1 MTDYVLYGHR
11 ESGHSYKV
19 RLALTLLGAPHEY
32 REVEVF
38 LPREER
44 RADWRAASRFGE
56 IPVLVVDG
64 KAIVQS
70 NAILLHLARTHGALG
85 WDVDPDRLTEWLFWE
100 ANRIGISLPNLRYA
114 LMWEP
119 GTDPVVLGWLRGR
132 MLSDLARLEGEL
144 SERPFLMGEAVSAAD
159 CSCCGYMFFTDQAGV
174 DLADWPAV
182 AAWLERIKALPGW
195 KHPYELMV

>member
-1 MTDYVLYGHR
+1 MTDYILYGHR
-11 ESGHSYKV
+11 ESGHSYKA
-19 RLALTLLGAPHEY
+19 RLALTLLGLPHDY

-44 RADWRAASRFGE
+44 RADWRAVSKFGE
-56 IPVLVVDG
+56 IPVLVAGG

-85 WDVDPDRLTEWLFWE
+85 WEVDPDRLTEWLFWE

-119 GTDPVVLGWLRGR
+119 DTEPRVLGWLRQR
-132 MLSDLARLEGEL
+132 MLADLARLEGEFA
-144 SERPFLMGEAVSAAD
+144 ERPFLLGDAVSAAD
-159 CSCCGYMFFTDQAGV
+159 LSCCGYMFFADQAGV
-174 DLADWPAV
+174 DLGDWPAV

-195 KHPYELMV
+195 KHPYELMM